1 MDNLLLFWEAIALAR
16 KKKEE
21 FGISLIDFEK
31 PYNRVDW
38 DFLHGTL

>member
-1 MDNLLLFWEAIALAR
+1 MDTLLLFWEAIVVDR

-21 FGISLIDFEK
+21 FGILLIDFEK
-31 PYNRVDW
+31 PYNRVGW